1 MVRGFGPTLE
11 TAEGTVKEPAQ
22 VRAIAWGA
30 RRRESSDH
38 EQKAEATK
46 RRKPSTGFPVVPLPE
61 AAKIVREA
69 GKYGFEHSVSA
80 FARYMGHSTTNSGS
94 FRQRLAAFR
103 DWKLIAGRGD
113 TLVFTDTAK
122 TIALP
127 PDSRSEREALETAFM
142 NCAVFAALYEGVA
155 KGQPIDA
162 QNFGAKAVH
171 ELGVSPSAVD
181 RFTTSFIDSAVAAGL
196 AEADN
201 GQFILLDP
209 NAAADAADLEPEDED
224 AADAPPTEPARGRT
238 RFTQPPPVVHQAWT
252 LPAGAVVFEVRLDR
266 PLPAAVFAQVG
277 AVVQEIESLADRL
290 REIVVDE
297 IEG

>member
-1 MVRGFGPTLE
+1 MSTSQ
-11 TAEGTVKEPAQ
+11 EP
-22 VRAIAWGA
+22 
-30 RRRESSDH
+30 SDH
-38 EQKAEATK
+38 EQKPDAAK

-113 TLVFTDTAK
+113 TVVFTDTAK

-162 QNFGAKAVH
+162 QNLGAKAVH

-181 RFTTSFIDSAVAAGL
+181 RFTASFIDSAVAAGL

-209 NAAADAADLEPEDED
+209 NMAAESARAEADDAGIAADG
-224 AADAPPTEPARGRT
+224 PTAEPARGRA
-238 RFTQPPPVVHQAWT
+238 RFAQPPPVVHQAWT

-277 AVVQEIESLADRL
+277 AVVQEIEALADRL
-290 REIVVDE
+290 RELVVDE
-297 IEG
+297 TEG